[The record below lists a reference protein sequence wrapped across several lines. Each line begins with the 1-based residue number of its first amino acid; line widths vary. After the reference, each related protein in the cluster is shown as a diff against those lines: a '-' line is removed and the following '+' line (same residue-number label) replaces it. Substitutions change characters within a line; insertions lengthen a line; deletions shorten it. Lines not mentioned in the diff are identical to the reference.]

1 MKGGGQMGIETL
13 MNNPDNITFSVLF
26 VGLLVWVIKTN
37 DTREKNYRSTI
48 EKLTKA
54 LGNYEDVKNSIVEI
68 KEKLWGHHK

>member
-1 MKGGGQMGIETL
+1 MGIETL